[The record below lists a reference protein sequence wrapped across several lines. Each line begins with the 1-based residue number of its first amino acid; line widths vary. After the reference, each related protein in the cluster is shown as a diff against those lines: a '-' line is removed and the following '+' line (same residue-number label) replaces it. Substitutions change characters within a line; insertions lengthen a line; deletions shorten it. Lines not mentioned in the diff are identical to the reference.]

1 MVASGETPDRP
12 DDQTAALIRAALDR
26 ILASD
31 AFRSAPQLAAFL
43 GFIVESSLA
52 GRAAELKGYTIAV
65 EAFGRPADFDPQA
78 DPIVRV
84 EAGRLRKALV
94 QYYAGEGAAEPVRI
108 AIPVGGYV
116 PSFMF
121 DAGDAASAAL
131 PPPVAEP
138 AAPSAPDEPRSV
150 PNEAAGLA
158 AARPPSEGGRARLAI
173 VGLALVIA
181 IMAMAVASS
190 RIGHRREPAQ
200 SPAGTAQQSRTAL
213 PPAAAPADPSPPPAA
228 TAKPAHLPVVVV
240 TVGSPQDDPELSE
253 VMQRF
258 ARLLVDA
265 MARFDDLISVRS
277 LQAGGNGVEAGD
289 YVFEMNASRVGP
301 VTEGFGRLRSVKG
314 GRIVWTTSTT
324 RSLEGGPDD
333 PELLELARRLAIR
346 LAEPF
351 GVIQADFRQSA
362 TSPAMACIF
371 QALDF
376 RRTMRPSE
384 HLAARACL
392 EGVLA
397 RDPDFHPAWSQLAL
411 LILDEY
417 TQGLNPLPGP
427 PLDRAL
433 SAALTALRLA
443 PSSARA
449 QQVMM
454 DVLFARGA
462 LEDAIRNGREALAR
476 NPYDPD
482 IMADLGSR
490 FVRLNRPAEGLPLLS
505 RAIELSAGRPP
516 WYDFYAFLAAHLL
529 GADKLAQSYAAA
541 LVADRG
547 ALSLLGR
554 ALAAARDKDDVELA
568 TCLRALVEAAPLF
581 AIDARLY
588 LGQKGFGPELI
599 ERVLA
604 DLGSE
609 ALGAASRK

>member
-12 DDQTAALIRAALDR
+12 DEQTAALIRAALDR

-43 GFIVESSLA
+43 GFIVERSLA
-52 GRAAELKGYTIAV
+52 GRAVELKGYTIAV
-65 EAFGRPADFDPQA
+65 EAFGRPPDFDPQS

-94 QYYAGEGAAEPVRI
+94 QYYAGEGVAEPLRI

-116 PSFMF
+116 PSFVS
-121 DAGDAASAAL
+121 DAEEPVPAAVDAA
-131 PPPVAEP
+131 AE
-138 AAPSAPDEPRSV
+138 AVVRAPSPHTASGARQ
-150 PNEAAGLA
+150 A
-158 AARPPSEGGRARLAI
+158 AARVESGRARLAI
-173 VGLALVIA
+173 VGLVLVVVI
-181 IMAMAVASS
+181 MAVAVAST
-190 RIGHRREPAQ
+190 RIGHRREAGP
-200 SPAGTAQQSRTAL
+200 SPAGVAPQARPTS
-213 PPAAAPADPSPPPAA
+213 PPASAPAPAA
-228 TAKPAHLPVVVV
+228 SSSQPAHLPVVVV
-240 TVGSPQDDPELSE
+240 TVGASPDDPALAE

-265 MARFDDLISVRS
+265 MARFDDLISVKAPPPGAS
-277 LQAGGNGVEAGD
+277 GVEAGD
-289 YVFEMNASRVGP
+289 YVFEMNASRVGAD
-301 VTEGFGRLRSVKG
+301 TEGFGRLRSVRD

-324 RSLEGGPDD
+324 RSLESGPDD
-333 PELLELARRLAIR
+333 SELLELARRLAIR

-351 GVIQADFRQSA
+351 GIIHADFRQSA
-362 TSPAMACIF
+362 TSPAMRCMF
-371 QALDF
+371 QAFDF
-376 RRTMRPSE
+376 RRTMQPAE

-397 RDPDFHPAWSQLAL
+397 KDAGFHPAWSQLAL

-417 TQGLNPLPGP
+417 TQGLNPQPGP

-433 SAALTALRLA
+433 SAALTAVRLA

-505 RAIELSAGRPP
+505 RAVELSAGRPP

-529 GADKLAQSYAAA
+529 GADKLAESYGTA
-541 LVADRG
+541 LLADQG

-554 ALAAARDKDDVELA
+554 SLAAAKAKDEVELA
-568 TCLRALVEAAPLF
+568 TCLRALGEAAPLF
-581 AIDARLY
+581 AIDSRLY
-588 LGQKGFGPELI
+588 LSQKGFAPELI
-599 ERVLA
+599 DRVLA
-604 DLGSE
+604 GLGPD
-609 ALGAASRK
+609 ALGALTRR

>member
-12 DDQTAALIRAALDR
+12 DEQTAALIRAALDR

-31 AFRSAPQLAAFL
+31 AFRGAPQLAAFL
-43 GFIVESSLA
+43 GFIVERSLA

-65 EAFGRPADFDPQA
+65 EAFGRPPDFDPQT

-94 QYYAGEGAAEPVRI
+94 QYYVGEGAAEPLRI

-116 PSFMF
+116 PSFVF
-121 DAGDAASAAL
+121 DAEAPASAAVD
-131 PPPVAEP
+131 PAAEAVV
-138 AAPSAPDEPRSV
+138 AAPSSRIAPGDQR
-150 PNEAAGLA
+150 AAA
-158 AARPPSEGGRARLAI
+158 AARVESGRARLAI
-173 VGLALVIA
+173 VGLVLIIVI
-181 IMAMAVASS
+181 MAVAVAST
-190 RIGHRREPAQ
+190 RIGHRREAGS
-200 SPAGTAQQSRTAL
+200 SPAGIAQQAL
-213 PPAAAPADPSPPPAA
+213 PASPPASAPASDAS
-228 TAKPAHLPVVVV
+228 TSQPAHLPVVVV
-240 TVGSPQDDPELSE
+240 TVGAPPADPALVE

-265 MARFDDLISVRS
+265 MARFDDLILVKA
-277 LQAGGNGVEAGD
+277 LQPGASGDEPGD
-289 YVFEMNASRVGP
+289 YVFEMNASRVGAD
-301 VTEGFGRLRSVKG
+301 TEGFGRLRSVRD

-324 RSLEGGPDD
+324 RSLERGPDD

-351 GVIQADFRQSA
+351 GIIHADFRQSA
-362 TSPAMACIF
+362 TSPAMRCMFLAF
-371 QALDF
+371 DF
-376 RRTMRPSE
+376 RRTMLPAE

-397 RDPDFHPAWSQLAL
+397 KDAGFHPAWGQLAL
-411 LILDEY
+411 LILDEHA
-417 TQGLNPLPGP
+417 QGLNPQSGP

-433 SAALTALRLA
+433 SAALTAQRLA

-462 LEDAIRNGREALAR
+462 LEDAIRSGREALAR

-505 RAIELSAGRPP
+505 RAVELSAGRPP

-529 GADKLAQSYAAA
+529 GADKLAESYAAA
-541 LVADRG
+541 LVADHG

-554 ALAAARDKDDVELA
+554 SLAAAKAKDEVELA
-568 TCLRALVEAAPLF
+568 TGLRALGAAAPLF
-581 AIDARLY
+581 TIDPRLY
-588 LGQKGFGPELI
+588 LSQKGFAPELI
-599 ERVLA
+599 DRVLA
-604 DLGSE
+604 GLGLRRS
-609 ALGAASRK
+609 AP

>member
-12 DDQTAALIRAALDR
+12 DDQTATLIRAALDR

-43 GFIVESSLA
+43 GFIVERGLA

-65 EAFGRPADFDPQA
+65 EALGRPPDFDPQA

-84 EAGRLRKALV
+84 EAGRLRKALL

-116 PSFMF
+116 PSFVF
-121 DAGDAASAAL
+121 DAAEASAAASAPVAAPAAL
-131 PPPVAEP
+131 PAP
-138 AAPSAPDEPRSV
+138 ARSRSV
-150 PNEAAGLA
+150 PEKEAGLA
-158 AARPPSEGGRARLAI
+158 AARLPPEGGRARLAI
-173 VGLALVIA
+173 VGLSLVIA
-181 IMAMAVASS
+181 IMVMAVAAS
-190 RIGHRREPAQ
+190 RIGHRRDPAQ
-200 SPAGTAQQSRTAL
+200 SPAGTAQQSRAAL
-213 PPAAAPADPSPPPAA
+213 PPAGAPADPSPAA

-277 LQAGGNGVEAGD
+277 LQPGGSGVEAGD
-289 YVFEMNASRVGP
+289 YVFEMNASRVGA
-301 VTEGFGRLRSVKG
+301 VAEGFGRLRSVRD

-324 RSLEGGPDD
+324 RSLEAGPDD

-351 GVIQADFRQSA
+351 GVIHADFRQSA
-362 TSPAMACIF
+362 TSPAMRCIF

-376 RRTMRPSE
+376 RRTMRPAE

-397 RDPDFHPAWSQLAL
+397 KDPEFHPAWSQLAL

-433 SAALTALRLA
+433 SAALTAVRLA

-449 QQVMM
+449 LQVMM

-505 RAIELSAGRPP
+505 RAVELSAGRPP

-529 GADKLAQSYAAA
+529 GADKLAEGYAAA
-541 LVADRG
+541 LVADQG

-554 ALAAARDKDDVELA
+554 AIAAAKSKDDIELA

-581 AIDARLY
+581 GIDARLY
-588 LGQKGFGPELI
+588 LGQKGFAPELI

>member
-12 DDQTAALIRAALDR
+12 DEQTAALIRAALDR

-43 GFIVESSLA
+43 GFIVERSLA

-65 EAFGRPADFDPQA
+65 EAFGRPPDFDPQS

-94 QYYAGEGAAEPVRI
+94 QYYAGEGAAEPLRI

-116 PSFMF
+116 PSFV
-121 DAGDAASAAL
+121 GDAEAPAPAAVD
-131 PPPVAEP
+131 PAAEAVV
-138 AAPSAPDEPRSV
+138 AAPSSVIAPGARQGV
-150 PNEAAGLA
+150 AAD
-158 AARPPSEGGRARLAI
+158 RVESGRARLAI
-173 VGLALVIA
+173 VGLVLIIVI
-181 IMAMAVASS
+181 MAVAVAST
-190 RIGHRREPAQ
+190 RIGHRREASQ
-200 SPAGTAQQSRTAL
+200 SPAGLAQQARPAS
-213 PPAAAPADPSPPPAA
+213 PPAAAQAPAA
-228 TAKPAHLPVVVV
+228 SSSQPAHLPVVVV
-240 TVGSPQDDPELSE
+240 TVGASPDDPALAE

-265 MARFDDLISVRS
+265 MARFDDLILVKS
-277 LQAGGNGVEAGD
+277 LQPGASGVEAGD
-289 YVFEMNASRVGP
+289 YVFEMDASRVGAD
-301 VTEGFGRLRSVKG
+301 TEGFGRLRSVRD

-324 RSLEGGPDD
+324 RSLEIGPDD
-333 PELLELARRLAIR
+333 SELLELARRLAIR

-351 GVIQADFRQSA
+351 GIIHADFRQSA
-362 TSPAMACIF
+362 TSPAMRCMF
-371 QALDF
+371 QAFDF
-376 RRTMRPSE
+376 RRTMQPAE

-397 RDPDFHPAWSQLAL
+397 KDAGFHPAWSQLAL

-417 TQGLNPLPGP
+417 TQGLNPQSGP

-449 QQVMM
+449 HQVMM
-454 DVLFARGA
+454 DVLFSRGA

-505 RAIELSAGRPP
+505 RAVELSAGRPP
-516 WYDFYAFLAAHLL
+516 SYDFYAFLAAHLL
-529 GADKLAQSYAAA
+529 GADKLAESYAAA
-541 LVADRG
+541 LLADRG

-554 ALAAARDKDDVELA
+554 SLAAAKARDEVELA
-568 TCLRALVEAAPLF
+568 TCLRALMDAAPLF
-581 AIDARLY
+581 AIDPRLY
-588 LGQKGFGPELI
+588 LGQKSFAPELI
-599 ERVLA
+599 DRVLA
-604 DLGSE
+604 DLGPE
-609 ALGAASRK
+609 ALRAAKLR

>member
-26 ILASD
+26 VLASD

-43 GFIVESSLA
+43 GFIVERSLA

-65 EAFGRPADFDPQA
+65 EAFGRSPDFDPQT

-94 QYYAGEGAAEPVRI
+94 QYYAGEGAAEPLRI
-108 AIPVGGYV
+108 TIPVGGYV
-116 PSFMF
+116 PSFLSDGPGLVA
-121 DAGDAASAAL
+121 DAEDQAPTPADPAADKFMA
-131 PPPVAEP
+131 PPP
-138 AAPSAPDEPRSV
+138 PDEPV
-150 PNEAAGLA
+150 GQPHGAAD
-158 AARPPSEGGRARLAI
+158 RVESGRARLAI
-173 VGLALVIA
+173 VGLVLIIVI
-181 IMAMAVASS
+181 MAVAVAST
-190 RIGHRREPAQ
+190 RIGHRREAGSP
-200 SPAGTAQQSRTAL
+200 PAGVAQQNRTAP
-213 PPAAAPADPSPPPAA
+213 PPAAARPPVDAA
-228 TAKPAHLPVVVV
+228 QQPVHLPVVTV
-240 TVGSPQDDPELSE
+240 TVAAPTDDPALAE

-258 ARLLVDA
+258 ARLLVDV
-265 MARFDDLISVRS
+265 MARFDDLISVKA
-277 LQAGGNGVEAGD
+277 LQPGASGVEAGA
-289 YVFEMNASRVGP
+289 YVFEINASRVGAD
-301 VTEGFGRLRSVKG
+301 TEGFGRLRSVRD

-324 RSLEGGPDD
+324 RTLGGGPDD

-351 GVIQADFRQSA
+351 GIIHADFRQSA
-362 TSPAMACIF
+362 TSPAMRCMF
-371 QALDF
+371 QAFDF
-376 RRTMRPSE
+376 RRTMQPAE

-397 RDPDFHPAWSQLAL
+397 KDAGFHPAWSQLAL

-417 TQGLNPLPGP
+417 TQGLNPQPGP

-433 SAALTALRLA
+433 SAALTAVRLA

-462 LEDAIRNGREALAR
+462 LEDAIKSGREALAR

-490 FVRLNRPAEGLPLLS
+490 FVRLNRPAEGLPLLA
-505 RAIELSAGRPP
+505 RAVELSAGRPP

-529 GADKLAQSYAAA
+529 GADKLAESYGTA
-541 LVADRG
+541 LLADQG

-554 ALAAARDKDDVELA
+554 SLAAAKAKDEVELA

-581 AIDARLY
+581 AIDPRLY
-588 LGQKGFGPELI
+588 LSQKGFAPELI
-599 ERVLA
+599 DRVLA
-604 DLGSE
+604 GLGPN
-609 ALGAASRK
+609 ALGVLTRR

>member
-12 DDQTAALIRAALDR
+12 DDQTAAMIRAALDR

-31 AFRSAPQLAAFL
+31 PFRSAPQLAAFL
-43 GFIVESSLA
+43 GFIVERSLA

-65 EAFGRPADFDPQA
+65 EAFGRPPDFDPQS

-94 QYYAGEGAAEPVRI
+94 QYYAGEGVAEPLRI
-108 AIPVGGYV
+108 AIPVGGYA
-116 PSFMF
+116 PSFVS
-121 DAGDAASAAL
+121 DAGEPAPAIADPAVEAIMAPSSQ
-131 PPPVAEP
+131 AEP
-138 AAPSAPDEPRSV
+138 VGQPPGAADRVES
-150 PNEAAGLA
+150 
-158 AARPPSEGGRARLAI
+158 GRARLAI
-173 VGLALVIA
+173 VGLVLIIVI
-181 IMAMAVASS
+181 MAVAVAST
-190 RIGHRREPAQ
+190 RIGHRREAGL
-200 SPAGTAQQSRTAL
+200 SPAGIAQQALPAL
-213 PPAAAPADPSPPPAA
+213 PPASAPAPDASSSQ
-228 TAKPAHLPVVVV
+228 PAHLPVVVV
-240 TVGSPQDDPELSE
+240 TVGSPPDDPALAE

-258 ARLLVDA
+258 ARLLVDV
-265 MARFDDLISVRS
+265 MARFDDLISVKA
-277 LQAGGNGVEAGD
+277 LQPGGSGVEAGD
-289 YVFEMNASRVGP
+289 YVFEMNASRVGAD
-301 VTEGFGRLRSVKG
+301 TEGFGRLRSVRD

-324 RSLEGGPDD
+324 RSLESGPED

-351 GVIQADFRQSA
+351 GIIHADFRQSA
-362 TSPAMACIF
+362 TSPAMRCIF

-376 RRTMRPSE
+376 RRTMQPSE

-392 EGVLA
+392 EGVLS

-433 SAALTALRLA
+433 SAALTAVRLA

-541 LVADRG
+541 LVADQG

-554 ALAAARDKDDVELA
+554 AIAAARDKDDVELA
-568 TCLRALVEAAPLF
+568 TCLRALMTAAPLF

-588 LGQKGFGPELI
+588 LGQKGFAPEVI

>member
-43 GFIVESSLA
+43 GFTVESSLS

-65 EAFGRPADFDPQA
+65 EAFGRPPDFDPQA

-108 AIPVGGYV
+108 AIPVGGYA
-116 PSFMF
+116 PSFIF
-121 DAGDAASAAL
+121 DASDAAAKIDAGTGEAVAS
-131 PPPVAEP
+131 PPSRIGPGA
-138 AAPSAPDEPRSV
+138 SRSD
-150 PNEAAGLA
+150 PLA
-158 AARPPSEGGRARLAI
+158 AAARVESGRSRLAI
-173 VGLALVIA
+173 VGLVLIVV
-181 IMAMAVASS
+181 IMAVAVASS
-190 RIGHRREPAQ
+190 RIGHRREPAS
-200 SPAGTAQQSRTAL
+200 SPAG
-213 PPAAAPADPSPPPAA
+213 AAPQVRSALAPASTPASSPPPAA
-228 TAKPAHLPVVVV
+228 KAQPVHLPVVVV

-265 MARFDDLISVRS
+265 MARFDDLIVVKALEPGAS
-277 LQAGGNGVEAGD
+277 GVEAAD
-289 YVFEMNASRVGP
+289 YVFEMNASRTGAD
-301 VTEGFGRLRSVKG
+301 TEGFGRLRAVKD

-324 RSLEGGPDD
+324 RSLEKGPED

-346 LAEPF
+346 LAQPF
-351 GVIQADFRQSA
+351 GIIHADFRQSA
-362 TSPAMACIF
+362 ISPAMRCMF
-371 QALDF
+371 QAFDF
-376 RRTMRPSE
+376 RRTMQPAE

-397 RDPDFHPAWSQLAL
+397 KDPDFHPAWSQLAL

-417 TQGLNPLPGP
+417 THGFNPLPGP

-433 SAALTALRLA
+433 SAALTAVRLA
-443 PSSARA
+443 PSSARG

-505 RAIELSAGRPP
+505 RAVELSAGRPP

-529 GADKLAQSYAAA
+529 GADKLAESYPAA
-541 LVADRG
+541 LLADQG

-554 ALAAARDKDDVELA
+554 AIAAARDKDDVELA
-568 TCLRALVEAAPLF
+568 KSLRALIEAAPLF
-581 AIDARLY
+581 SIDARLY
-588 LGQKGFGPELI
+588 LGQKGFVPELI
-599 ERVLA
+599 DRVLA
-604 DLGSE
+604 DLGSD
-609 ALGAASRK
+609 ALSAAKRR

>member
-12 DDQTAALIRAALDR
+12 DEQAAALIRAALDR

-31 AFRSAPQLAAFL
+31 VFRSAPQLAAFL
-43 GFIVESSLA
+43 GFIVERSLA

-65 EAFGRPADFDPQA
+65 EAFGRSPDFDPQT

-94 QYYAGEGAAEPVRI
+94 QYYAGEGAAEPLRI
-108 AIPVGGYV
+108 TIPVGGYV
-116 PSFMF
+116 PSFLSDGPGLVA
-121 DAGDAASAAL
+121 DAEDRAPIPPDPAADTFMASA
-131 PPPVAEP
+131 P
-138 AAPSAPDEPRSV
+138 PDEPAG
-150 PNEAAGLA
+150 AAG
-158 AARPPSEGGRARLAI
+158 RVETGRARLAI
-173 VGLALVIA
+173 VGLVLIIVI
-181 IMAMAVASS
+181 MAVAVAST
-190 RIGHRREPAQ
+190 RIGHRREAGSP
-200 SPAGTAQQSRTAL
+200 PAGVAQQTRTAP
-213 PPAAAPADPSPPPAA
+213 PPAAAPPPVDAA
-228 TAKPAHLPVVVV
+228 PQPAHLPVVTV
-240 TVGSPQDDPELSE
+240 TVGTPRDDPALAE

-258 ARLLVDA
+258 ARLLVDV
-265 MARFDDLISVRS
+265 MARFDDLISVKA
-277 LQAGGNGVEAGD
+277 LQPGASGVEAGA
-289 YVFEMNASRVGP
+289 YVFEINASRVGAD
-301 VTEGFGRLRSVKG
+301 TEGFGRLRSVRD

-324 RSLEGGPDD
+324 RTLSGGPDD

-351 GVIQADFRQSA
+351 GIIHADFRQSA
-362 TSPAMACIF
+362 TSPAMRCMF
-371 QALDF
+371 QAFDF
-376 RRTMRPSE
+376 RRTMQPAE

-397 RDPDFHPAWSQLAL
+397 RDPGFHPAWSQLAL
-411 LILDEY
+411 LILDEHA
-417 TQGLNPLPGP
+417 QGFNPLPGP

-462 LEDAIRNGREALAR
+462 LEDAIRSGREALAR

-505 RAIELSAGRPP
+505 RAVELSAGRPP

-529 GADKLAQSYAAA
+529 GADKLAESYAAA
-541 LVADRG
+541 LVADQG

-554 ALAAARDKDDVELA
+554 SLAAAKAKDEIELA
-568 TCLRALVEAAPLF
+568 ICLRALAEAAPLF
-581 AIDARLY
+581 AVDPRLY
-588 LGQKGFGPELI
+588 LGQKGFAPELI
-599 ERVLA
+599 DRVLA
-604 DLGSE
+604 
-609 ALGAASRK
+609 ALGADALGALTRR

>member
-12 DDQTAALIRAALDR
+12 DDQTAALIRAALDH

-43 GFIVESSLA
+43 GFIVERSLA

-65 EAFGRPADFDPQA
+65 EAFGRSPDFDPQT

-94 QYYAGEGAAEPVRI
+94 QYYAGEGAAEPLRI

-116 PSFMF
+116 PSFVF
-121 DAGDAASAAL
+121 DAEEPVPAAGDAAAEAVVAAQ
-131 PPPVAEP
+131 
-138 AAPSAPDEPRSV
+138 SPRIASG
-150 PNEAAGLA
+150 ARQA
-158 AARPPSEGGRARLAI
+158 AARVESGRARLAI
-173 VGLALVIA
+173 VGLVLIIVI
-181 IMAMAVASS
+181 MAVAVAST
-190 RIGHRREPAQ
+190 RIGHRREAGP
-200 SPAGTAQQSRTAL
+200 SPAGVAQQARPAS
-213 PPAAAPADPSPPPAA
+213 PPAAAPAPAVSSPQPV
-228 TAKPAHLPVVVV
+228 HLPVVVV
-240 TVGSPQDDPELSE
+240 TVGAPPDDPALAA
-253 VMQRF
+253 VMERF

-265 MARFDDLISVRS
+265 MARFDDLISVKALPPGAS
-277 LQAGGNGVEAGD
+277 GVEAGD
-289 YVFEMNASRVGP
+289 YVFEMNASRVGAD
-301 VTEGFGRLRSVKG
+301 TEGFGRLRSVRD
-314 GRIVWTTSTT
+314 GRIVWTTSST
-324 RSLEGGPDD
+324 RSLESGSDD
-333 PELLELARRLAIR
+333 SELLELARRLAIR

-351 GVIQADFRQSA
+351 GIIHADFRQSA
-362 TSPAMACIF
+362 TSPAMRCMF
-371 QALDF
+371 QAFDF
-376 RRTMRPSE
+376 RRTMQPAE

-397 RDPDFHPAWSQLAL
+397 KDAGFHPAWSQLAL

-417 TQGLNPLPGP
+417 TQGLNPQPGP

-433 SAALTALRLA
+433 SAALTAVRLA

-454 DVLFARGA
+454 DVLFSRGA

-505 RAIELSAGRPP
+505 RAVELSAGRPP
-516 WYDFYAFLAAHLL
+516 WYDFYAFLAAYLL
-529 GADKLAQSYAAA
+529 GADKLAESYAAA
-541 LVADRG
+541 LVADQG

-554 ALAAARDKDDVELA
+554 SLAAAKAKDEVELA
-568 TCLRALVEAAPLF
+568 SCLRALGEAAPLF
-581 AIDARLY
+581 AIDPRLY
-588 LGQKGFGPELI
+588 LAQKGFAPELI
-599 ERVLA
+599 DRVLA
-604 DLGSE
+604 GLGPD
-609 ALGAASRK
+609 ALGALTPR